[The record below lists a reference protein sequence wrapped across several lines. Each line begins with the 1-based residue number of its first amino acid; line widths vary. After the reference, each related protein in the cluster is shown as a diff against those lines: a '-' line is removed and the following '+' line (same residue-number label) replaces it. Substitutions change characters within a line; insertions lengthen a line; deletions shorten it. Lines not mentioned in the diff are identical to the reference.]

1 MDDIQILDTVE
12 RYIRG
17 EMNPDERLHF
27 ENLRKSSPEVD
38 QMVVEHTLFLQQMN
52 RFAEWKKFRSVL
64 HNTHTNL
71 SEQGKINS
79 AKLKGKAKVVYLWNR
94 YKRVAAI
101 AAVIAGVTALIFT
114 SLVNFLNPGTDS
126 AKVQELSRDIPNIKH
141 QQNMQVNEVNNLKNE
156 VNNIKNKINLQSIP
170 FKAGGT
176 GFLIDGKGYLI
187 TNAHIVH
194 TSRNIAVTNN
204 KGDQYR
210 AVLVK
215 EFPDKDIAILK
226 IDDDK
231 FKPLSSIPYGISK
244 TESDVAEP
252 IYTLG
257 YPRNDIVYSEGYLSA
272 RTGFNGDTLS
282 CQLGIAANPGNSGG
296 PVFNHEGEVIGI
308 LSTKET
314 EAEGVAFAIQ
324 SKYIFNAISE
334 LKKSSKDTSY
344 QNLRVPTKSSVRGMD
359 TKEQVKK
366 IQDYVF
372 FVKGD

>member
-1 MDDIQILDTVE
+1 MDDIQILDAVE
-12 RYIRG
+12 RYIKG

-27 ENLRKSSPEVD
+27 ENLRKASPEVD

-64 HNTHTNL
+64 HDMHTNL
-71 SEQGKINS
+71 SEQGKIDS
-79 AKLKGKAKVVYLWNR
+79 AKLKGKAKVVYLWKR

-101 AAVIAGVTALIFT
+101 AAIIAGVTTLSITA
-114 SLVNFLNPGTDS
+114 LVNYFAPKADN
-126 AKVQELSRDIPNIKH
+126 AKVQELSRDIPNIKQ
-141 QQNMQVNEVNNLKNE
+141 QQNMQVDEVNNLKNE
-156 VNNIKNKINLQSIP
+156 VNNIKNKINLPSIP

-204 KGDQYR
+204 KGDQFR
-210 AVLVK
+210 AILIK
-215 EFPDKDIAILK
+215 EFLDKDIAILK

-231 FKPLSSIPYGISK
+231 FKTLSSIPYGISK
-244 TESDVAEP
+244 VESDVAEP

-282 CQLGIAANPGNSGG
+282 CQLGIAANRGNSGG
-296 PVFNHEGEVIGI
+296 PVFNHNGEVIGI

-324 SKYIFNAISE
+324 SKYIYSAIAE
-334 LKKSSKDTSY
+334 LKKDTAY
-344 QNLRVPTKSSVRGMD
+344 QNLRLPVKSTVRDLD
-359 TKEQVKK
+359 TKQQVKK
-366 IQDYVF
+366 IEDYVS